1 MAELSI
7 TLHNDSL
14 HPACQAGPE
23 DKRAHLPA
31 SSHRFFP
38 SQTRHGQDSLLRL
51 KSRFILNQRMGLHKC
66 LLESIIMYNEKFV
79 PFAEIIFRPPL
90 LPLGMIFLLLSYHKG
105 SEQILIV
112 PWRGTILLVSIL
124 LVPWKSC
131 KCAILML
138 FPAGDKLENTRPAL
152 QWACARD
159 PQNHHSRGPLALCS
173 PSLPH
178 PPPAKAV
185 PGQMSPSPAPSNMAE
200 GVGRFCLRGL
210 PDSGSQQQGPSAVGR
225 IPQACEL
232 LSGHGGRVS
241 PALTRSPYCLYPRP
255 LYVG

>member
-1 MAELSI
+1 
-7 TLHNDSL
+7 
-14 HPACQAGPE
+14 
-23 DKRAHLPA
+23 
-31 SSHRFFP
+31 
-38 SQTRHGQDSLLRL
+38 
-51 KSRFILNQRMGLHKC
+51 MGLHKC

-173 PSLPH
+173 PSLPPPPQRKQSLGRWAPALH
-178 PPPAKAV
+178 PPTWQRVLVGSAWEA
-185 PGQMSPSPAPSNMAE
+185 SPTLALNSKDPQQWGGSPRPVNCWAAMGA
-200 GVGRFCLRGL
+200 
-210 PDSGSQQQGPSAVGR
+210 GSAQHLHVHPTACTQGPCMWGRCSCRSHFGDAVRAASHLKTKWKVFHLCKSQGE
-225 IPQACEL
+225 P
-232 LSGHGGRVS
+232 GGS
-241 PALTRSPYCLYPRP
+241 LRP
-255 LYVG
+255 